1 MVTQLS
7 DIQGPKAPEGV
18 FRAIADPTRRA
29 ILDGL
34 SGGERT
40 AGEIAGDF
48 GVSRPAISKHLKLL
62 EEVGLVRVE
71 KVGRERRFRADP
83 TPLADVERWAAS
95 QRLAMARRLV
105 DLKAH
110 LESNTNPGPAP
121 EGDPS

>member
-1 MVTQLS
+1 MA
-7 DIQGPKAPEGV
+7 DIRDPQAPEGV
-18 FRAIADPTRRA
+18 FRAISDPTRRA

-34 SGGERT
+34 REGERT

-62 EEVGLVRVE
+62 EAVGLVRAE

-83 TPLADVERWAAS
+83 TPLADVERWAAR

-110 LESNTNPGPAP
+110 LESTPSPGPAP

>member
-1 MVTQLS
+1 MPETGLAE
-7 DIQGPKAPEGV
+7 PPEGV

-40 AGEIAGDF
+40 AGEIASDF

-62 EEVGLVRVE
+62 EAVGLVRVE

-83 TPLADVERWAAS
+83 APLTDVERWAAR
-95 QRLAMARRLV
+95 QRLALARRLV

-110 LESNTNPGPAP
+110 LESEPFKTDPTARGSEGAP
-121 EGDPS
+121 P